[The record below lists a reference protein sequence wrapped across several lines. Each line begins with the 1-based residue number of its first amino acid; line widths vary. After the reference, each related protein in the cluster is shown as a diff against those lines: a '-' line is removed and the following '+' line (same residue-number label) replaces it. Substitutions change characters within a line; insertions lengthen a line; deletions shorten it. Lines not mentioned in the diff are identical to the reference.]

1 MSDSDRLHWDPRHA
15 IAGMPDVEEEPAPP
29 AVFAHVEH
37 LFPTRGKALELACGR
52 GRDAVWLASRGM
64 TYRGVDVSPVAIE
77 VARNL
82 AETHGLD
89 EQCQFEVFDLD
100 EGLPPGEPVELLF
113 CHLFR
118 KNPSL
123 DVPMIDRIAPGGL
136 LAIASLS
143 VVGSRSPGRFHS
155 PAGELRDSFGHLQV
169 LDEGEGDGMA
179 RILARKV

>member
-1 MSDSDRLHWDPRHA
+1 
-15 IAGMPDVEEEPAPP
+15 
-29 AVFAHVEH
+29 
-37 LFPTRGKALELACGR
+37 
-52 GRDAVWLASRGM
+52 M

-82 AETHGLD
+82 ADTRGFGD
-89 EQCQFEVFDLD
+89 RCQFEVFDLD
-100 EGLPPGEPVELLF
+100 DGLPPGEPVELVF

-123 DVPMIDRIAPGGL
+123 DVPMIDRVVPGGL

-143 VVGSRSPGRFHS
+143 VVGSRSPGRFHA
-155 PAGELRDSFGHLQV
+155 PPGELRDSFGHLQV

-179 RILARKV
+179 SILARKV